1 MDNNGQPETPQQTIQ
16 RLAGMGINQNT
27 CNELHTALN
36 NLQPLQGP
44 LEAPALGEAMDID
57 DVVAGA
63 NQPGGGRRRKGSMKA
78 SKTRKVNPALKSWV
92 AFVKKVQHEEKISYP
107 DAMKRAS
114 KRKSEWKRGGALS
127 QTMAPAA
134 TYGGSLASTAAPAA
148 TYGGSLSSTA
158 APVSS
163 SASHIPLE
171 GGRRRSKKR
180 RGSKKRRT
188 NRKY

>member
-1 MDNNGQPETPQQTIQ
+1 MDNNGQPETAQQTVD
-16 RLAGMGINQNT
+16 RLQGMGVNENT
-27 CNELHTALN
+27 CAQLRTALN
-36 NLQPLQGP
+36 NLPVQGAD
-44 LEAPALGEAMDID
+44 EAPVNGEAMDID
-57 DVVAGA
+57 NVAEGV

-78 SKTRKVNPALKSWV
+78 HKTRKVNPALKSWV

-127 QTMAPAA
+127 QTMSPAA
-134 TYGGSLASTAAPAA
+134 VYGGSLASTAAPAA

-163 SASHIPLE
+163 SGHHIPLE

-188 NRKY
+188 NRKC